1 VNGGVEIFL
10 MCRYATK
17 NRIRVGVPASD
28 RSRNSEPRDAVVRR
42 EREGEGDGGVLGID
56 PKRGA

>member
-1 VNGGVEIFL
+1 